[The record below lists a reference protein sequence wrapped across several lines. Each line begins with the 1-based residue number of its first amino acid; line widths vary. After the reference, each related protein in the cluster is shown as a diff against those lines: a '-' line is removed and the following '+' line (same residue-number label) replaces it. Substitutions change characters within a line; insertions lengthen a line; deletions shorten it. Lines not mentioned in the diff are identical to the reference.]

1 MDKDDL
7 LKLIEEDEHG
17 LLDHVKKTS
26 SPTTQD
32 RLIESFLE
40 VNVFFKLHNRE
51 PRSGSGISEHK
62 LASRLKH
69 LKENHEAVE
78 KLLEYDTY
86 SLLSK
91 TEETTELDQ
100 LFNSDEFDLLEIED
114 ESILNIKN
122 IPKIEDRKSADFVA
136 RRTPCKDFSKFE
148 PLFINLQESFKKGI
162 SKLRNFEHGDIKANS
177 FFVLN
182 GILLYVER
190 VSLENKKDKHG
201 KEDGRLRCIFENG
214 TESNMKYRSLQKSL
228 EISGKTVVSD
238 IEIDQSISKDDIES
252 GYIYILKSLSTDPE
266 ISSINNLFKIGYSTT
281 TVEKRI
287 ENADQDPTY
296 LMAPVS
302 IVSSYK
308 CFNMN
313 TQRFERLLHRFFD
326 RVRLNIDITDK
337 KFNRYTPKEW
347 FIAPIDVIE
356 KVIQLIISGEII
368 NYKFNEETNSID
380 KK

>member
-1 MDKDDL
+1 MNKADL
-7 LKLIEEDEHG
+7 LKLIQEDEHG
-17 LLDHVKKTS
+17 LLDHVKKTA
-26 SPTTQD
+26 SPTSQD

-40 VNVFFKLHNRE
+40 INSFFKIHNRKPE
-51 PRSGSGISEHK
+51 SCSSISEHK

-69 LKENHEAVE
+69 LKEDHEAVE
-78 KLLEYDTY
+78 KLSKYDTY

-91 TEETTELDQ
+91 TEEITELDQ
-100 LFNSDEFDLLEIED
+100 LFNSDEFNLLEIED
-114 ESILNIKN
+114 DSILSIKN
-122 IPKIEDRKSADFVA
+122 IPRMDCRKATDFIA

-148 PLFINLQESFKKGI
+148 SLFIDIQESFKKGT
-162 SKLRNFEHGDIKANS
+162 SKLKTFEHGDVQAGS

-182 GILLYVER
+182 GVLLYVKS
-190 VSLENKKDKHG
+190 VNLENKKDRYG
-201 KEDGRLRCIFENG
+201 KKDGRLRCIFENG

-228 EISGKTVVSD
+228 EISGKTVVSN
-238 IEIDQSISKDDIES
+238 IQIGQNISKGDIES

-347 FIAPIDVIE
+347 FIAPIDVID
-356 KVIQLIISGEII
+356 KVIQLIISGEIV
-368 NYKFNEETNSID
+368 NYRFNEETNSID